1 MISSETEVQ
10 LIIHVSFC
18 VFASGFSHR
27 FVTGAGAVTA
37 AVTTAAAA
45 LPAAAAVTTAITADF
60 TAAAVSGAADAVRG
74 AAVCLNIF
82 DESSTNTSTVLRLMT
97 HSQRLS
103 LTKIF
108 NRGFKSAITFIFFQ
122 QFGSCV
128 CVCATAF
135 VPCGPFPYINTVFFF
150 QLW

>member
-45 LPAAAAVTTAITADF
+45 LPAAAAAVTTAITADF

-108 NRGFKSAITFIFFQ
+108 NRGFKSQ
-122 QFGSCV
+122 
-128 CVCATAF
+128 TAKR
-135 VPCGPFPYINTVFFF
+135 I
-150 QLW
+150 

>member
-45 LPAAAAVTTAITADF
+45 LPAAAAAAVTTAITADF

-108 NRGFKSAITFIFFQ
+108 NRGFKSQ
-122 QFGSCV
+122 
-128 CVCATAF
+128 TAER
-135 VPCGPFPYINTVFFF
+135 I
-150 QLW
+150 